1 MAGWGP
7 SDLQA
12 AYDLPSSSKGSGQ
25 VVAIVDAYDNPN
37 VASDLA
43 AASGERRLRACIADP
58 GASELREYLRSIEG
72 FTLEDRLE
80 RIACPTLVC
89 AAERDQLSATAQ
101 SLYDA
106 LRCPKTFIPF
116 AAADGAADHCE
127 ILNRSLFNRRAIDW
141 LDENL

>member
-1 MAGWGP
+1 MW
-7 SDLQA
+7 QA
-12 AYDLPSSSKGSGQ
+12 IQND
-25 VVAIVDAYDNPN
+25 
-37 VASDLA
+37 
-43 AASGERRLRACIADP
+43 RRLRWTIVQRGFWVN

-72 FTLEDRLE
+72 FTLEGRLE

-106 LRCPKTFIPF
+106 LRYPKTFISF

-127 ILNRSLFNRRAIDW
+127 ILNRSLFSRRAIDW